1 MSSFAKCHTDCRSC
15 QSIALSV
22 FCTLKPAELDD
33 LNLHKVSLEVSKG
46 SVVFY
51 ESNMPTGLYCVHEG
65 AVKLYNTSVN
75 GDIQISRL
83 AKNSDIIGYRS
94 LLANEPYK
102 GTAETIQDSVICFIP
117 KSSLYSLLSTNLEF
131 SLKMMEAMAKELYKA
146 EQKSLNILYKNSRER
161 LAEAILLLFQTFG
174 ADTKGFIK
182 VKLTR
187 GELAAITGMV
197 HETVVRILADWE
209 KEGILELDKK
219 LIKISDMEGL
229 LNIAKLED

>member
-22 FCTLKPAELDD
+22 FCTLKPQELEE
-33 LNLHKVSLEVSKG
+33 LNQHKVSLEVAKG
-46 SVVFY
+46 SVVFF

-83 AKNSDIIGYRS
+83 AKNADIIGYRS
-94 LLANEPYK
+94 LMANEPYK

-117 KSSLYSLLSTNLEF
+117 KSSLYNLISTNLEF
-131 SLKMMEAMAKELYKA
+131 SLKMMEIMAKDLHKA
-146 EQKSLNILYKNSRER
+146 EQKSLNILFKSTRER
-161 LAEAILLLFQTFG
+161 LSEAILLLQQTFG
-174 ADTKGFIK
+174 TDSRGFINI
-182 VKLTR
+182 KLTR

-197 HETVVRILADWE
+197 HETVVRILTEWE
-209 KEGILELDKK
+209 KEGLIELDKK
-219 LIKISDMEGL
+219 LIKINNLEEMLD
-229 LNIAKLED
+229 IANLED

>member
-1 MSSFAKCHTDCRSC
+1 MSTFAKCNTDCRSC

-22 FCTLKPAELDD
+22 FCTLKPQELEE

-51 ESNMPTGLYCVHEG
+51 ENNMPTGLYCVHEG
-65 AVKLYNTSVN
+65 AVKVYNTSLN
-75 GDIQISRL
+75 GDIQINRL

-102 GTAETIQDSVICFIP
+102 GTAETIKDSTICFIP
-117 KSSLYSLLSTNLEF
+117 KSSLYALIGTNIEF
-131 SLKMMEAMAKELYKA
+131 SLKMMEAMAKELNRA
-146 EQKSLNILYKNSRER
+146 EQKSLDILFKSTRER
-161 LAEAILLLFQTFG
+161 LAEAILLLHQTFG
-174 ADTKGFIK
+174 LDVRGYIN

-187 GELAAITGMV
+187 GEFAAITGMV
-197 HETVVRILADWE
+197 HETVVRILAEWE
-209 KEGILELDKK
+209 KEGILQLDKK
-219 LIKISDMEGL
+219 LIKIMNLTEL